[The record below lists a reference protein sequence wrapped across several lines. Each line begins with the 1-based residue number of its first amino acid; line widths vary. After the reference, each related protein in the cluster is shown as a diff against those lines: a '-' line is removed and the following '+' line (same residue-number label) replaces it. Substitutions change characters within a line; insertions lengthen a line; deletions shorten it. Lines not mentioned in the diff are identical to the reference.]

1 VATVEQR
8 PLAFV
13 APSLASSRWS
23 WSAVLLGL
31 CIAGLLTFLALPL
44 VSLAFFDNPAAL
56 WRKLD
61 GPLARQALVLSLT
74 SSALSMVITIGG
86 GTPLAYWL
94 SKHNFQGKRLVE
106 AGLQLTIVIPASVAG
121 VGLLLVFGRTGLLGD
136 SLGWVGLQVPF
147 SFIAVVIAQAFTAT
161 ALYVTAARQG
171 FDGVDDQLIATSRT
185 LGQSPWATF
194 RRVSVPLAA
203 PGLLTGAALGWAR
216 ALGEFGATLV
226 FAGNLPGT
234 TQTMPLA
241 IYTAMESDVA
251 TAVAISLLLLVVALV
266 PLVLVQ
272 YAAQRL
278 GRGRDQADRDEATAG
293 GS

>member
-1 VATVEQR
+1 
-8 PLAFV
+8 
-13 APSLASSRWS
+13 
-23 WSAVLLGL
+23 
-31 CIAGLLTFLALPL
+31 
-44 VSLAFFDNPAAL
+44 
-56 WRKLD
+56 
-61 GPLARQALVLSLT
+61 
-74 SSALSMVITIGG
+74 
-86 GTPLAYWL
+86 
-94 SKHNFQGKRLVE
+94 
-106 AGLQLTIVIPASVAG
+106 
-121 VGLLLVFGRTGLLGD
+121 
-136 SLGWVGLQVPF
+136 
-147 SFIAVVIAQAFTAT
+147 VVIAQAFAAT

-203 PGLLTGAALGWAR
+203 PGLLTGAALGWAQ
-216 ALGEFGATLV
+216 ALGEFGEFGATLV

-251 TAVAISLLLLVVALV
+251 TAVAISLLLLVALV

-272 YAAQRL
+272 YVAQRL
-278 GRGRDQADRDEATAG
+278 GREQSDRDQATGG